1 MSTDIT
7 TAVPAPPAGPSA
19 MQRLLGL
26 NLVRS
31 LLVSLGVL
39 VVGVLLLESTDAY
52 TNTQLSS
59 LTYFTIAAIGLTA
72 LTGLNGQ
79 ISLGHGALMAVG
91 AYTTALML
99 DTDSPLPFPV
109 IALAAIVMTSLV
121 GFVVG
126 IGAARLHGPY
136 LAGAT
141 LAFAVALPSVA
152 LYFKGTFNG
161 EAGLTVISP
170 RPPEWFVSF
179 IDAVSGEFA
188 TSSKYVAYLGLFCL
202 VIALFFA
209 LNLGR
214 SKIGRHWRAVRDQE
228 VAAEIAG
235 INLGRTRV
243 QAFVIS
249 AAYAGLAGAV
259 MAMVVR
265 LAAPTVFTLVLS
277 LSLLTAVV
285 IGGLGSIT
293 GAFIGSAVLVFLPP
307 LVTDLSTDAKLS
319 DTQAA
324 QMSPLIYG
332 IVLVLVMLLAPGG
345 VMGTLSMAW
354 RRRRARRQLTATPTK
369 KG

>member
-1 MSTDIT
+1 MS
-7 TAVPAPPAGPSA
+7 
-19 MQRLLGL
+19 L

-31 LLVSLGVL
+31 LLISLGVL
-39 VVGVLLLESTDAY
+39 VAGVLLLESTDAY

-59 LTYFTIAAIGLTA
+59 LTYYTIAAIGLTA

-91 AYTTALML
+91 AYAAALML
-99 DTDSPLPFPV
+99 GADTPLPYPV
-109 IALAAIVMTSLV
+109 IALVAVVVTAAV

-141 LAFAVALPSVA
+141 LALAIALPSLA

-179 IDAVSGEFA
+179 IDSVSGEFA
-188 TSSKYVAYLGLFCL
+188 TSSKYVAYLGLASL

-209 LNLGR
+209 LNLRR
-214 SKIGRHWRAVRDQE
+214 SKVGRHWRAVRDQE

-265 LAAPTVFTLVLS
+265 LAAPSVFTIVLS
-277 LSLLTAVV
+277 LSLLTAAV

-293 GAFIGSAVLVFLPP
+293 GAFIGAAVLVFLPP
-307 LVTDLSTDAKLS
+307 WVTDLSTGSGLS

-345 VMGTLSMAW
+345 VMGTLSTAW
-354 RRRRARRQLTATPTK
+354 RRVRQSRLRPATPTTT

>member
-1 MSTDIT
+1 MSTDT
-7 TAVPAPPAGPSA
+7 TTAPPAPSGPSTV
-19 MQRLLGL
+19 QNLLDL

-31 LLVSLGVL
+31 LLVCAGVL
-39 VVGVLLLESTDAY
+39 AAGVLLLESTSPY

-59 LTYFTIAAIGLTA
+59 LAYYTIATIGLTA

-99 DTDSPLPFPV
+99 DTDSPLPFPA
-109 IALAAIVMTSLV
+109 IALVAVIVTALV
-121 GFVVG
+121 GLLVG

-141 LAFAVALPSVA
+141 LALAIALPSLA

-161 EAGLTVISP
+161 EAGLTVVSP

-179 IDAVSGEFA
+179 VDAVSGVFA
-188 TSSKYVAYLGLFCL
+188 TSSKYVAYLGLFSL
-202 VIALFFA
+202 IVALFFA
-209 LNLGR
+209 LNLRR
-214 SKIGRHWRAVRDQE
+214 SKVGRHWRAVRDQE

-265 LAAPTVFTLVLS
+265 LAAPSVFTIVLS
-277 LSLLTAVV
+277 LSLLTAAV

-293 GAFIGSAVLVFLPP
+293 GAFIGAAVLVFLPP
-307 LVTDLSTDAKLS
+307 LVTDLSTESGLS
-319 DTQAA
+319 DTQSA

-345 VMGTLSMAW
+345 VMGTLSTAW
-354 RRRRARRQLTATPTK
+354 RRARARRQLSATPTK

>member
-1 MSTDIT
+1 MSNDNT
-7 TAVPAPPAGPSA
+7 TTK
-19 MQRLLGL
+19 RLLDL
-26 NLVRS
+26 NLTRNLLIS
-31 LLVSLGVL
+31 LAVL
-39 VVGVLLLESTDAY
+39 VLGVLLLESTDRY

-59 LTYFTIAAIGLTA
+59 LTYYAIAAIGLTA

-99 DTDSPLPFPV
+99 DTETPLPFPV
-109 IALAAIVMTSLV
+109 VALAAVVVTSVV

-141 LAFAVALPSVA
+141 LALAVALPSVA

-161 EAGLTVISP
+161 EVGLTVASP

-202 VIALFFA
+202 IVALFFA
-209 LNLGR
+209 LNLRR

-259 MAMVVR
+259 MAVVVR
-265 LAAPTVFTLVLS
+265 LAAPSAFTIVLS
-277 LSLLTAVV
+277 LSLLTAAV

-293 GAFIGSAVLVFLPP
+293 GAFIGAAVLVFLPP
-307 LVTDLSTDAKLS
+307 WVTSLSTGSGLS

-345 VMGTLSMAW
+345 VMGTVTTAW
-354 RRRRARRQLTATPTK
+354 RRARLRRLHPATPTQ

>member
-1 MSTDIT
+1 MSTDT
-7 TAVPAPPAGPSA
+7 NV
-19 MQRLLGL
+19 
-26 NLVRS
+26 VRS
-31 LLVSLGVL
+31 LLVCGAVL
-39 VVGVLLLESTDAY
+39 AGGVLLLESTSAY

-59 LTYFTIAAIGLTA
+59 LAYYTIATIGLTA

-99 DTDSPLPFPV
+99 DTESPLPFPA
-109 IALAAIVMTSLV
+109 IALAAVVVTSLV
-121 GFVVG
+121 GLIVG

-141 LAFAVALPSVA
+141 LALAIALPSLA

-161 EAGLTVISP
+161 EAGLTVVSP

-179 IDAVSGEFA
+179 VDAVSGTFA
-188 TSSKYVAYLGLFCL
+188 TSSKYVAYLGLFSL
-202 VIALFFA
+202 VVALFFA
-209 LNLGR
+209 LNLRR
-214 SKIGRHWRAVRDQE
+214 SKVGRHWRAVRDQE

-265 LAAPTVFTLVLS
+265 LAAPSVFTIVVS
-277 LSLLTAVV
+277 LSLLTAAV

-293 GAFIGSAVLVFLPP
+293 GAFIGAAVLVFLPP
-307 LVTDLSTDAKLS
+307 WVTDLSTGSGLS
-319 DTQAA
+319 DTQSA

-332 IVLVLVMLLAPGG
+332 LVLVLVMLLAPGG
-345 VMGTLSMAW
+345 VIGTLSSAW
-354 RRRRARRQLTATPTK
+354 RRVRARRHHFATPTK